1 PAHAAVGARRAEG
14 GYHLAVRGPLQLAAQ
29 ITEGGAVGKL
39 RRDVGEHVHQRF
51 HQFAQGLLVALQLAQ
66 LAVAVA
72 DARVHLGEQP
82 GALVAGG
89 FQRGKDAFALGAH
102 AVQVGDL
109 LRDLAFEFAQSCQL
123 PVDAFDARG
132 AGAVEIVIVGEHA
145 AEADRVLLVEQQLHL
160 FLAAGHVGGA
170 HLPRERVA
178 FRRQPR
184 LAGALLGFQRLQALL
199 LELQGK
205 VRLARGRRGPGEFL
219 LGAAQLG
226 GELIALAEVAGKI
239 ALHALDARAQRF
251 QFFLLLLGI
260 RGCARRNGQDQQ
272 RAEQDLPHAVRARA
286 TAGGGQPHAAASISR
301 TSGLP
306 VIWGG
311 ISRPIR
317 CSSVGAMSD
326 SAPPGVSSARRP
338 RYTSGTRL
346 VVCAVCGWPVASSYI
361 CSTLPWSAV
370 ISISPPALRTASARR
385 PRQTSSASTAFTA

>member
-1 PAHAAVGARRAEG
+1 
-14 GYHLAVRGPLQLAAQ
+14 
-29 ITEGGAVGKL
+29 
-39 RRDVGEHVHQRF
+39 
-51 HQFAQGLLVALQLAQ
+51 
-66 LAVAVA
+66 
-72 DARVHLGEQP
+72 
-82 GALVAGG
+82 
-89 FQRGKDAFALGAH
+89 
-102 AVQVGDL
+102 
-109 LRDLAFEFAQSCQL
+109 
-123 PVDAFDARG
+123 
-132 AGAVEIVIVGEHA
+132 
-145 AEADRVLLVEQQLHL
+145 QLHL

-205 VRLARGRRGPGEFL
+205 VRLAQGRRGPGEFL

-239 ALHALDARAQRF
+239 AGKIALTALDARALRF
-251 QFFLLLLGI
+251 PLYLLLVGV
-260 RGCARRNGQDQQ
+260 RGCARSNGQDQQ

-338 RYTSGTRL
+338 R
-346 VVCAVCGWPVASSYI
+346 
-361 CSTLPWSAV
+361 
-370 ISISPPALRTASARR
+370 
-385 PRQTSSASTAFTA
+385 